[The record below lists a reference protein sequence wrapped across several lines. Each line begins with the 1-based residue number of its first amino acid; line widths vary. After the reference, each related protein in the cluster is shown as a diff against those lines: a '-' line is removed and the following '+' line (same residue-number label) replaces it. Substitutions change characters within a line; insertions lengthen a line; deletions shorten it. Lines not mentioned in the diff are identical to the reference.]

1 MKINF
6 YYCILENNKLMK
18 NQFKTLVLLFLGLVV
33 APANTKAQMLELR
46 SNIISLG
53 YGFPKNYNQQYS
65 FLYSYDSN
73 IKSTGAFYLKYE
85 HFISTNFSIG
95 ATANF
100 MKLSAVDDVPVY
112 MTDSLGYYSIDYYT
126 KRTISSFRSSFLFR
140 FNSHYELSDRFDAFW
155 GLGLGFRK
163 ANEKITTSSSVTIS
177 SHYHTYL
184 GLPLAICL
192 EGSVGLRYKCNE
204 KIMLYTELGLGQ
216 SYFQLGV
223 ATKL

>member
-1 MKINF
+1 MR
-6 YYCILENNKLMK
+6 
-18 NQFKTLVLLFLGLVV
+18 NQFKTLVLIILGLVM
-33 APANTKAQMLELR
+33 APVNTKAQMLEVR
-46 SNIISLG
+46 SNLISMG
-53 YGFPKNYNQQYS
+53 YGFPRNYNQQVGNYAGIK
-65 FLYSYDSN
+65 DN
-73 IKSTGAFYLKYE
+73 IKSTGVVYLKYE

-100 MKLSAVDDVPVY
+100 MKLSAVGDVYVY
-112 MTDSLGYYSIDYYT
+112 KTDLLGYRREYVT
-126 KRTISSFRSSFLFR
+126 KGTISSFRSSFLFR
-140 FNSHYELSDRFDAFW
+140 FNSHFELSDHLVAFW

-177 SHYHTYL
+177 SDYGTYL
-184 GLPLAICL
+184 GLPLAICPDA
-192 EGSVGLRYKCNE
+192 SVGLRFKCNE